1 MSDLSGGDL
10 RQAFVAATQSLE
22 RYRDAINALNVFPVP
37 DGDTGTNMLLTI
49 RSALEQCPG
58 DEATAAQVSSGL
70 AEGAFWGARG
80 NSGVILSQLFRG
92 LADALREA
100 ETCSGRDLARGLT
113 LAADAAY
120 GSVAQPVE
128 GTMLTVLRS
137 TSTSVQRALEG
148 EETPEPRRLWE
159 QAFRSSVEAVY
170 QTPSQMAML
179 REAGV
184 VDAGGMG
191 VAVIMGGALCQL
203 TASEQAVLDEAVAAA
218 CTEPVVNTGGGGTG
232 SNIDPDFLDSTLEA
246 QWGYCIQ
253 FLIEGQIEGQGL
265 ALEDI
270 RKHFGT
276 EWSDS
281 AVVVGDQ
288 RLARVH
294 LHSEDPGS
302 ALSYGASLGD
312 LHEIKI
318 ENMGRQNREFV
329 QKGRG
334 GQAAPAGLAVVAVVQ
349 GQGLAQLFKDTG
361 CSMVINGGQTM
372 NPSVGQFLEAAQA
385 TGAAEIIVLPNNSNV
400 EATALQSAGAD
411 TRISVVP
418 ARTVPQGVSALLAFN
433 PEEPLERNL
442 KSMTDALDGVSTL
455 EVTQAV
461 RSTSIEGA
469 KVEAGQYIALLEGDL
484 AGTAESPEDALKT
497 ALDGVV
503 QSADQIVTLYRGED
517 ASEAEAEE
525 LCRYLEAKAP
535 GLQVELVYGGQPHY
549 HYLAS
554 VE

>member
-10 RQAFVAATQSLE
+10 RQAFVAATESLE
-22 RYRDAINALNVFPVP
+22 RYRDAVNALNVFPVP
-37 DGDTGTNMLLTI
+37 DGDTGTNMLLTM
-49 RSALEQCPG
+49 RSALEKCPNG
-58 DEATAAQVSSGL
+58 EASAAEVSSGL

-80 NSGVILSQLFRG
+80 NSGVILSQLFKG
-92 LADALREA
+92 LADALQKA

-137 TSTSVQRALEG
+137 TSVSVQQLLEG
-148 EETPEPRRLWE
+148 EETPEPRRLWDE
-159 QAFRSSVEAVY
+159 AFRSSVEAVY
-170 QTPSQMAML
+170 RTPSQMATL

-203 TASEQAVLDEAVAAA
+203 TASDQAVLDEAVAAA
-218 CTEPVVNTGGGGTG
+218 CTEPVNTGGTG
-232 SNIDPDFLDSTLEA
+232 SSIDPDFLDSTLEA
-246 QWGYCIQ
+246 HWGYCIQ
-253 FLIEGQIEGQGL
+253 FLIEGQDL

-270 RKHFGT
+270 REHFGK
-276 EWSDS
+276 ELSDS
-281 AVVVGDQ
+281 AVVVGDS

-294 LHSEDPGS
+294 MHSEDPGP

-318 ENMGRQNREFV
+318 ENMARQNREFV
-329 QKGRG
+329 QKGQSR
-334 GQAAPAGLAVVAVVQ
+334 QAAPAGLAVVAVVQ
-349 GQGLAQLFKDTG
+349 GLGLAQLFEDAG
-361 CSMVINGGQTM
+361 CSMIINGGQTM
-372 NPSVGQFLEAAQA
+372 NPSVAQFLEAAQA
-385 TGAAEIIVLPNNSNV
+385 TGAEQIIVLPNNSNV

-411 TRISVVP
+411 PRVRVIP

-442 KSMTDALDGVSTL
+442 ESMREAVAGVSTL

-461 RSTSIEGA
+461 RSTKINGA
-469 KVEAGQYIALLEGDL
+469 KVDEGQYIALLEGDL
-484 AGTAESPEDALKT
+484 ASAADSPEEALMT
-497 ALDGVV
+497 SLDGVLNSP
-503 QSADQIVTLYRGED
+503 QQIITLYRGAD
-517 ASEAEAEE
+517 ASESESEK
-525 LCRYLEAKAP
+525 LCQRLEARVP
-535 GLQVELVYGGQPHY
+535 GIQVELVNGGQPHY

>member
-22 RYRDAINALNVFPVP
+22 RYRDAVNALNVFPVP

-49 RSALEQCPG
+49 RSALEKCPDG
-58 DEATAAQVSSGL
+58 DAASAAEVSSGL

-92 LADALREA
+92 LADALRDA
-100 ETCSGRDLARGLT
+100 ETCSSPDLARGLT

-137 TSTSVQRALEG
+137 TSVSVQESLERG
-148 EETPEPRRLWE
+148 ESAEPRTLWE
-159 QAFRSSVEAVY
+159 QAFRSAVEAVY
-170 QTPSQMAML
+170 RTPSQMRTL
-179 REAGV
+179 QEAGV

-191 VAVIMGGALCQL
+191 VAVIIGGALCQL
-203 TASEQAVLDEAVAAA
+203 TAGEQSVLDDAVAAA
-218 CTEPVVNTGGGGTG
+218 CTEPVLNTGRGGTSSG
-232 SNIDPDFLDSTLEA
+232 IDQDFLDSTLES

-253 FLIEGQIEGQGL
+253 FLIEGQEL

-281 AVVVGDQ
+281 AVVVGDA

-294 LHSEDPGS
+294 LHSEDPGP

-318 ENMGRQNREFV
+318 ENMGRQNQEFV
-329 QKGRG
+329 RRG
-334 GQAAPAGLAVVAVVQ
+334 QQGQAEPAGLAVVAVVQ
-349 GQGLAQLFKDTG
+349 GQGLTQLFKDAG

-385 TGAAEIIVLPNNSNV
+385 TGAAEIIVLPNNPNV

-411 TRISVVP
+411 PRVNVVA

-442 KSMTDALDGVSTL
+442 TSMGDALDGVATI

-461 RSTSIEGA
+461 RSTSIEGT
-469 KVEAGQYIALLEGDL
+469 KVENGQFIALLEGDL
-484 AGTAESPEDALKT
+484 ASVAESPEDALKT
-497 ALDGVV
+497 ALNGVLN
-503 QSADQIVTLYRGED
+503 SADQIVTLYRGED
-517 ASEAEAEE
+517 ASAEDAEDISRHLAE
-525 LCRYLEAKAP
+525 RMP
-535 GLQVELVYGGQPHY
+535 GLDVELVYGGQPHY

>member
-49 RSALEQCPG
+49 RSALEKCPG
-58 DEATAAQVSSGL
+58 DEASAAEVSSGL

-137 TSTSVQRALEG
+137 TSTSVQQLLEG
-148 EETPEPRRLWE
+148 EETAEPRRLWE

-170 QTPSQMAML
+170 RTPSQMAML

-191 VAVIMGGALCQL
+191 VAVIIGGALCQL

-253 FLIEGQIEGQGL
+253 FLIEGHEL

-294 LHSEDPGS
+294 LHSEDPGP

-318 ENMGRQNREFV
+318 ENMGQQNREFV

-334 GQAAPAGLAVVAVVQ
+334 AQVAPAGLAVVAVAQ
-349 GQGLAQLFKDTG
+349 GQGLARLFKDVG
-361 CSMVINGGQTM
+361 CSIVINGGQTM

-411 TRISVVP
+411 ARVNVVP

-461 RSTSIEGA
+461 RSTSIEGT
-469 KVEAGQYIALLEGDL
+469 KVEAGQYIALLEGHL
-484 AGTAESPEDALKT
+484 AGAAESPEDALKT

-503 QSADQIVTLYRGED
+503 QSADQIVTVYRGAD
-517 ASEAEAEE
+517 ASEAKAEE
-525 LCRYLEAKAP
+525 LCRYLETQAP

>member
-49 RSALEQCPG
+49 RSALEKCPG
-58 DEATAAQVSSGL
+58 DEASAAEVSSGL

-137 TSTSVQRALEG
+137 TSTSVQQLLEG
-148 EETPEPRRLWE
+148 EASPEPRRLWE

-170 QTPSQMAML
+170 RTPSQMAML

-253 FLIEGQIEGQGL
+253 FLIEGHEL

-294 LHSEDPGS
+294 LHSEDPGP

-318 ENMGRQNREFV
+318 ENMGQQNREFV

-334 GQAAPAGLAVVAVVQ
+334 AQVAPAGLAVVAVAQ
-349 GQGLAQLFKDTG
+349 GQGLARLFKDVG
-361 CSMVINGGQTM
+361 CSIVINGGQTM

-411 TRISVVP
+411 ARVNVVP

-461 RSTSIEGA
+461 RSTSIEGT
-469 KVEAGQYIALLEGDL
+469 KVEAGQYIALLEGHL
-484 AGTAESPEDALKT
+484 AGAAESPEDALKT

-503 QSADQIVTLYRGED
+503 QSADQIVTVYRGAD
-517 ASEAEAEE
+517 ASEAKAEE
-525 LCRYLEAKAP
+525 LCRYLETQAP

>member
-1 MSDLSGGDL
+1 MSELSGGDL
-10 RQAFVAATQSLE
+10 RDAFVAATQSLE
-22 RYRDAINALNVFPVP
+22 RYRDAVNALNVFPVP

-49 RSALEQCPG
+49 RSALEKCPDDG
-58 DEATAAQVSSGL
+58 EASAAEVSSGL

-92 LADALREA
+92 LADALQEA
-100 ETCSGRDLARGLT
+100 ETCSGPDLARGLT

-137 TSTSVQRALEG
+137 TSVSVQELLEG
-148 EETPEPRRLWE
+148 EGTAEPRTIWQ
-159 QAFRSSVEAVY
+159 QAFRSAVEAVY
-170 QTPSQMAML
+170 RTPSQMRTL

-191 VAVIMGGALCQL
+191 VAVIIGGALCQL
-203 TASEQAVLDEAVAAA
+203 TGSEQAVLDDAVAAA
-218 CTEPVVNTGGGGTG
+218 CTEPVNTGGT
-232 SNIDPDFLDSTLEA
+232 SSSIDPDFLDSTLES

-253 FLIEGQIEGQGL
+253 FLIEGQEL

-281 AVVVGDQ
+281 AVVVGDA

-294 LHSEDPGS
+294 LHSEDPGP

-318 ENMGRQNREFV
+318 ENMGRQNQEFV
-329 QKGRG
+329 RRG
-334 GQAAPAGLAVVAVVQ
+334 QQSQAAPAGLAVVAVVQ
-349 GQGLAQLFKDTG
+349 GQGLTQLFKEAG
-361 CSMVINGGQTM
+361 CSIVINGGQTM
-372 NPSVGQFLEAAQA
+372 NPSVGQFLEAARA
-385 TGAAEIIVLPNNSNV
+385 TGAAEIIVLPNNPNV
-400 EATALQSAGAD
+400 EATARQSAGAD
-411 TRISVVP
+411 ARVNVVA

-433 PEEPLERNL
+433 REEPLERNL
-442 KSMTDALDGVSTL
+442 TSMSDALGGVSSL

-461 RSTSIEGA
+461 RSTSIEGTR
-469 KVEAGQYIALLEGDL
+469 VEAGQYIALLEGDL
-484 AGTAESPEDALKT
+484 ASVAESPEEALKA
-497 ALDGVV
+497 ALGGVLN
-503 QSADQIVTLYRGED
+503 SADQIVTLYRGED

-525 LCRYLEAKAP
+525 ICRQLEAQMP
-535 GLQVELVYGGQPHY
+535 GLEVELVYGGQPHY

>member
-1 MSDLSGGDL
+1 MSDLSGDDL
-10 RQAFVAATQSLE
+10 RQAFIAATQSLE
-22 RYRDAINALNVFPVP
+22 RYRDAVNALNVFPVP

-49 RSALEQCPG
+49 RSALEKCPDDG
-58 DEATAAQVSSGL
+58 EASAAEVSSGL

-92 LADALREA
+92 LADALQEA
-100 ETCSGRDLARGLT
+100 ETCSGSDLARGLT

-137 TSTSVQRALEG
+137 TSVSVQESLER
-148 EETPEPRRLWE
+148 EESAEPRILWQ
-159 QAFRSSVEAVY
+159 QAFRSAVEAVY
-170 QTPSQMAML
+170 RTPSQMRML
-179 REAGV
+179 EEAGV

-191 VAVIMGGALCQL
+191 VAVIIGGALCQI
-203 TASEQAVLDEAVAAA
+203 TGSEQAVLDDAVAAA
-218 CTEPVVNTGGGGTG
+218 CTEPVLTTGGGGANSG
-232 SNIDPDFLDSTLEA
+232 IDQDFLDSTLES

-253 FLIEGQIEGQGL
+253 FLIEGQEL

-281 AVVVGDQ
+281 AVVVGDA

-294 LHSEDPGS
+294 LHSEDPGP

-318 ENMGRQNREFV
+318 ENMGRQNQEFV
-329 QKGRG
+329 RKGQQS
-334 GQAAPAGLAVVAVVQ
+334 QAAPAGLAVVAVVQ
-349 GQGLAQLFKDTG
+349 GQGLTQLFKEAG
-361 CSMVINGGQTM
+361 CAMVINGGQTM
-372 NPSVGQFLEAAQA
+372 NPSVGQFLEAAEA
-385 TGAAEIIVLPNNSNV
+385 TGAAEIIVLPNNPNV
-400 EATALQSAGAD
+400 EATARQSAGAD
-411 TRISVVP
+411 SRVNVVA

-442 KSMTDALDGVSTL
+442 ASMGDALGGVSTL

-469 KVEAGQYIALLEGDL
+469 KVQAGQFIALLEGDL
-484 AGTAESPEDALKT
+484 ATVAESPEDALKA
-497 ALDGVV
+497 ALEGVLD
-503 QSADQIVTLYRGED
+503 SADQIVTLYRGED
-517 ASEAEAEE
+517 ASAEDAEE
-525 LCRYLEAKAP
+525 LSRQLESRIP
-535 GLQVELVYGGQPHY
+535 GLHVELVYGGQPHY

>member
-1 MSDLSGGDL
+1 MSDLSGDDL

-22 RYRDAINALNVFPVP
+22 RYRDAVNALNVFPVP

-49 RSALEQCPG
+49 RSALEKCPDG
-58 DEATAAQVSSGL
+58 DAASAAEVSSGL

-92 LADALREA
+92 FADALRDA
-100 ETCSGRDLARGLT
+100 ETCSSPDLARGLT

-137 TSTSVQRALEG
+137 TSVSVQESLERG
-148 EETPEPRRLWE
+148 ESAEPRTLWE
-159 QAFRSSVEAVY
+159 QAFRSAVEAVY
-170 QTPSQMAML
+170 RTPSQMRTL
-179 REAGV
+179 QEAGV

-191 VAVIMGGALCQL
+191 VAVIIGGALCQL
-203 TASEQAVLDEAVAAA
+203 TASDQSVLDDAVAAA
-218 CTEPVVNTGGGGTG
+218 CTEPVLNTGQGGTSSG
-232 SNIDPDFLDSTLEA
+232 IDQDFLDSTLES

-253 FLIEGQIEGQGL
+253 FLIEGQEL

-281 AVVVGDQ
+281 AVVVGDA

-294 LHSEDPGS
+294 LHSEDPGP

-318 ENMGRQNREFV
+318 ENMGRQNQEFV
-329 QKGRG
+329 RRG
-334 GQAAPAGLAVVAVVQ
+334 QQSQAEPAGLAVVAVVQ
-349 GQGLAQLFKDTG
+349 GQGLTQLFKDAG

-385 TGAAEIIVLPNNSNV
+385 TGAAEVIVLPNNPNV
-400 EATALQSAGAD
+400 EATARQSAGAD
-411 TRISVVP
+411 PRVNVVA

-433 PEEPLERNL
+433 LEEPLERNL
-442 KSMTDALDGVSTL
+442 TSMGDALGGVSTI

-461 RSTSIEGA
+461 RSTSIEGT
-469 KVEAGQYIALLEGDL
+469 KVEAGQFIALLEGDL
-484 AGTAESPEDALKT
+484 ASVAESPEDALK
-497 ALDGVV
+497 AAMDGVLN
-503 QSADQIVTLYRGED
+503 SADQIVTLYRGED

-525 LCRYLEAKAP
+525 FCRQLEAQMS
-535 GLQVELVYGGQPHY
+535 GLEVELVYGGQPHY

>member
-49 RSALEQCPG
+49 RSALEKCPG
-58 DEATAAQVSSGL
+58 DEASAAEVSSGL

-137 TSTSVQRALEG
+137 TSTSVQQLLEG
-148 EETPEPRRLWE
+148 GETAEPRRLWE

-170 QTPSQMAML
+170 RTPSQMAML

-191 VAVIMGGALCQL
+191 VAVIIGGALCQL

-253 FLIEGQIEGQGL
+253 FLIEGHEL

-294 LHSEDPGS
+294 LHSEDPGP

-318 ENMGRQNREFV
+318 ENMGQQNREFV

-334 GQAAPAGLAVVAVVQ
+334 AQAAPAGLAVVAVAQ
-349 GQGLAQLFKDTG
+349 GQGLARLFKDTG
-361 CSMVINGGQTM
+361 CSIVINGGQTM

-411 TRISVVP
+411 ARVNVVP

-461 RSTSIEGA
+461 RSTSIEGT
-469 KVEAGQYIALLEGDL
+469 KVEAGQYIALLEGHL
-484 AGTAESPEDALKT
+484 AGAAESPEDALKT

-503 QSADQIVTLYRGED
+503 QSADQIVTVYRGED
-517 ASEAEAEE
+517 ASAAKAEE
-525 LCRYLEAKAP
+525 LCRYLETQAL

>member
-22 RYRDAINALNVFPVP
+22 RYRDAVNALNVFPVP

-49 RSALEQCPG
+49 RSALEKCPE
-58 DEATAAQVSSGL
+58 DSAASAAEVSSGL

-100 ETCSGRDLARGLT
+100 EACSSSDLARGLT

-137 TSTSVQRALEG
+137 TSVSVQESLER
-148 EETPEPRRLWE
+148 EESAEPRTLWE
-159 QAFRSSVEAVY
+159 RAFRAAVEAVY
-170 QTPSQMAML
+170 KTPSQMRTL
-179 REAGV
+179 QEAGV

-191 VAVIMGGALCQL
+191 VAVIIGGALCQL
-203 TASEQAVLDEAVAAA
+203 TGSEQAVLDDAVAAA
-218 CTEPVVNTGGGGTG
+218 CTEPVVNTGGGGTSSG
-232 SNIDPDFLDSTLEA
+232 IDPDFLDSTLES

-253 FLIEGQIEGQGL
+253 FLIEGQEL

-281 AVVVGDQ
+281 AVVVGDA

-294 LHSEDPGS
+294 LHSEDPGP

-318 ENMGRQNREFV
+318 ENMGRQNQDFV
-329 QKGRG
+329 RRG
-334 GQAAPAGLAVVAVVQ
+334 QQIQATPAGLAVVAVVQ
-349 GQGLAQLFKDTG
+349 GQGLTQLFKEAG
-361 CSMVINGGQTM
+361 CAMVINGGQTM
-372 NPSVGQFLEAAQA
+372 NPSVGQFLEAAEA
-385 TGAAEIIVLPNNSNV
+385 TGAAEIIVLPNNPNV
-400 EATALQSAGAD
+400 EATARQSAGAD
-411 TRISVVP
+411 SRVNVVA

-433 PEEPLERNL
+433 REEPLERNL
-442 KSMTDALDGVSTL
+442 TSMGDALDGVSTI

-461 RSTSIEGA
+461 RSTSIEA
-469 KVEAGQYIALLEGDL
+469 TRVEAGQYIALLEGDL
-484 AGTAESPEDALKT
+484 ASVAESPEEALTT
-497 ALDGVV
+497 ALEGVLN
-503 QSADQIVTLYRGED
+503 SADQIVTLYRGED

-525 LCRYLEAKAP
+525 ICSQLEAQMP
-535 GLQVELVYGGQPHY
+535 GLEVELVYGGQPHY

>member
-22 RYRDAINALNVFPVP
+22 RYREASNALNVFPVP

-49 RSALEQCPG
+49 RSALEKCPDG
-58 DEATAAQVSSGL
+58 EASAAEVSSGL

-92 LADALREA
+92 LADALQEA

-137 TSTSVQRALEG
+137 TSMSVQLALEG

-159 QAFRSSVEAVY
+159 RAFRSSVEAVY

-191 VAVIMGGALCQL
+191 VAVIIGGALCQL

-218 CTEPVVNTGGGGTG
+218 CTEPVVNTGGGGTAG
-232 SNIDPDFLDSTLEA
+232 SIDPDFLDSTLEA

-253 FLIEGQIEGQGL
+253 FLIEGQGL
-265 ALEDI
+265 ALEEI
-270 RKHFGT
+270 REHFGA

-294 LHSEDPGS
+294 LHSEDPGP

-318 ENMGRQNREFV
+318 ENMSRQNQEFV

-334 GQAAPAGLAVVAVVQ
+334 GQSTPTGLAVVAVVQ
-349 GQGLAQLFKDTG
+349 GTGLAQLFKDTG
-361 CSMVINGGQTM
+361 CSTVINGGQTM

-385 TGAAEIIVLPNNSNV
+385 TGAEGIIVLPNNSNV

-411 TRISVVP
+411 ARINVVA
-418 ARTVPQGVSALLAFN
+418 ARTLPQGVSALLAFN
-433 PEEPLERNL
+433 PAEPLAYNL
-442 KSMTDALDGVSTL
+442 KSMTDALSGVLTL

-461 RSTSIEGA
+461 RSTSIEGT
-469 KVEAGQYIALLEGDL
+469 KVEIGQFIALLEGDL
-484 AGTAESPEDALKT
+484 ASVAESPEEALKS

-503 QSADQIVTLYRGED
+503 ESADQIVTLYRGED
-517 ASEAEAEE
+517 ASETEAGEICRRLEAET
-525 LCRYLEAKAP
+525 P
-535 GLQVELVYGGQPHY
+535 GIQVELVYGGQPHY

>member
-10 RQAFVAATQSLE
+10 REAFVAATQSLE

-49 RSALEQCPG
+49 RSALEKCPG
-58 DEATAAQVSSGL
+58 GEASAAEVSSGL

-80 NSGVILSQLFRG
+80 NSGVILSQLFKG

-100 ETCSGRDLARGLT
+100 ETCNGRDLARGLT
-113 LAADAAY
+113 LASDAAY

-170 QTPSQMAML
+170 KTPSQMAML

-191 VAVIMGGALCQL
+191 VAVIIGGALCQL
-203 TASEQAVLDEAVAAA
+203 TSSEQAVLDEAVAAA
-218 CTEPVVNTGGGGTG
+218 CTEPAVNTGRGGT
-232 SNIDPDFLDSTLEA
+232 SSHIDPDFLDSTLEA

-253 FLIEGQIEGQGL
+253 FLIEGEGM
-265 ALEDI
+265 ALEEI

-281 AVVVGDQ
+281 AVVVGDE

-294 LHSEDPGS
+294 LHSEDPGP

-318 ENMGRQNREFV
+318 ENMARQNREFV
-329 QKGRG
+329 QRG
-334 GQAAPAGLAVVAVVQ
+334 QGNPVAPAGLAVVAVAQ
-349 GQGLAQLFKDTG
+349 GQGLAQLFKDAG
-361 CSMVINGGQTM
+361 CSMVIDGGQTM

-385 TGAAEIIVLPNNSNV
+385 TGAEGIIILPNNPNV
-400 EATALQSAGAD
+400 EATAMQSAGAD
-411 TRISVVP
+411 ARVNVVP

-442 KSMTDALDGVSTL
+442 ESMKDALDGVSTL

-461 RSTSIEGA
+461 RSASIQGA
-469 KVEAGQYIALLEGDL
+469 EVEAGQYIALLEGDL

-497 ALDGVV
+497 ALGGVV

-525 LCRYLEAKAP
+525 LCRYLEIQVP

>member
-10 RQAFVAATQSLE
+10 RQAFAAATASLE

-49 RSALEQCPG
+49 RSALEKCPG
-58 DEATAAQVSSGL
+58 DGEASAAEVSSGL

-92 LADALREA
+92 LADALQEA
-100 ETCSGRDLARGLT
+100 ETCSGRDLARGLS

-137 TSTSVQRALEG
+137 TSLSVQELLEG
-148 EETPEPRRLWE
+148 EDTAEPRIIWG
-159 QAFRSSVEAVY
+159 QAFRSAVDAVY
-170 QTPSQMAML
+170 RTPSQMRIL
-179 REAGV
+179 QEAGV

-191 VAVIMGGALCQL
+191 VAVIIGGALCHL
-203 TASEQAVLDEAVAAA
+203 TGSEQAVLDDAVAAA
-218 CTEPVVNTGGGGTG
+218 CTEPVSTGGRSTAG
-232 SNIDPDFLDSTLEA
+232 SVDADFLDATLDE

-253 FLIEGQIEGQGL
+253 FLIEGQGL
-265 ALEDI
+265 ELENI
-270 RKHFGT
+270 RQHFGT

-281 AVVVGDQ
+281 AVVVGDA

-294 LHSEDPGS
+294 LHSEDPGP
-302 ALSYGASLGD
+302 ALSYGTSLGD

-318 ENMGRQNREFV
+318 ENMARQNREFV
-329 QKGRG
+329 RKGRED
-334 GQAAPAGLAVVAVVQ
+334 QATPAGLAVVAVAQ
-349 GQGLAQLFKDTG
+349 GQGLSQLFKDAG
-361 CSMVINGGQTM
+361 CSTVINGGQSM

-385 TGAAEIIVLPNNSNV
+385 TGAAEIIVLPNNPNV
-400 EATALQSAGAD
+400 EATAMQSAGAD
-411 TRISVVP
+411 ARVKVVP

-442 KSMTDALDGVSTL
+442 ESMNDALHGVSTL

-461 RSTSIEGA
+461 RSTSIKGT
-469 KVEAGQYIALLEGDL
+469 KVEAGQFIALLEGDL
-484 AGTAESPEDALKT
+484 ASAAKSPEEALKA
-497 ALDGVV
+497 ALDGVL

-525 LCRYLEAKAP
+525 LCRRLETRIP
-535 GLQVELVYGGQPHY
+535 GLHVELVYGGQPHY

>member
-1 MSDLSGGDL
+1 MSDLSGDDL

-22 RYRDAINALNVFPVP
+22 RYRDAVNALNVFPVP

-49 RSALEQCPG
+49 RSALEKCPDDG
-58 DEATAAQVSSGL
+58 EASAAEVSSGL

-100 ETCSGRDLARGLT
+100 ETCSGPDLARGLA

-137 TSTSVQRALEG
+137 TSVSVQQVLEG
-148 EETPEPRRLWE
+148 EGTAEPRALWE

-170 QTPSQMAML
+170 RTPSQMRTL
-179 REAGV
+179 EEAGV

-191 VAVIMGGALCQL
+191 VAVIIGGALCQL
-203 TASEQAVLDEAVAAA
+203 TGCEQAVLDDAVAAA
-218 CTEPVVNTGGGGTG
+218 CTEPVLNTGGT
-232 SNIDPDFLDSTLEA
+232 SSSIDPDFLDSTLES

-253 FLIEGQIEGQGL
+253 FLIEGQEL

-281 AVVVGDQ
+281 AVVVGDA

-294 LHSEDPGS
+294 LHSGDPGP

-329 QKGRG
+329 SRG
-334 GQAAPAGLAVVAVVQ
+334 QQSQAGPAGLAVVAVVQ
-349 GQGLAQLFKDTG
+349 GQGLTQLFKDAG

-385 TGAAEIIVLPNNSNV
+385 TGAAEIIVLPNNPNV
-400 EATALQSAGAD
+400 EATARQSAGAD
-411 TRISVVP
+411 PRVNVVA

-433 PEEPLERNL
+433 REEPLERNL
-442 KSMTDALDGVSTL
+442 ASMGDALDGVSTI

-461 RSTSIEGA
+461 RSTSIEGTS
-469 KVEAGQYIALLEGDL
+469 VEVGQFIALLEGDL
-484 AGTAESPEDALKT
+484 ASVAESPEEALKT
-497 ALDGVV
+497 ALDGVLD
-503 QSADQIVTLYRGED
+503 SADQIVTLYLGED
-517 ASEAEAEE
+517 GS
-525 LCRYLEAKAP
+525 EAKAEEICRQLEAQMP
-535 GLQVELVYGGQPHY
+535 GLEVELVYGGQPHY

>member
-1 MSDLSGGDL
+1 MSDLSGGEL

-49 RSALEQCPG
+49 RSALEKCPG
-58 DEATAAQVSSGL
+58 NEASAAEVSSGL

-137 TSTSVQRALEG
+137 TSASVQEFLEG

-159 QAFRSSVEAVY
+159 HAFRSSVEAVY
-170 QTPSQMAML
+170 RTPSQMAML

-218 CTEPVVNTGGGGTG
+218 CTEPVNTGGTGG
-232 SNIDPDFLDSTLEA
+232 SIDPDFLDSTLES

-253 FLIEGQIEGQGL
+253 FLIEGQEMP
-265 ALEDI
+265 LEDI

-281 AVVVGDQ
+281 AVVVGDE

-294 LHSEDPGS
+294 LHSEDPGP

-318 ENMGRQNREFV
+318 ENMGQQNREFV
-329 QKGRG
+329 QKGRR
-334 GQAAPAGLAVVAVVQ
+334 GQASPTGLAVVAVVP
-349 GQGLAQLFKDTG
+349 GQGLAQLFKDAG
-361 CSMVINGGQTM
+361 CSTVINGGQTM

-411 TRISVVP
+411 ARINVVP

-461 RSTSIEGA
+461 RSTSIEGT
-469 KVEAGQYIALLEGDL
+469 KVEAGQYIALLEGTL
-484 AGTAESPEDALKT
+484 AGTAESPEDALTT
-497 ALDGVV
+497 ALHAVV

-517 ASEAEAEE
+517 ASEAKAEE
-525 LCRYLEAKAP
+525 LCRYLETQAP